1 MTTEE
6 IINLAKEKLG
16 RDITEQEAQDYIN
29 GNLALP
35 DEALEMVS
43 GGCILSFEEV
53 IACPKCGSVNIY
65 TVQRGTR
72 KFECRDCGKK
82 WGDLSLPDYKDF

>member
-16 RDITEQEAQDYIN
+16 RDIKEQEAQDYIN

-43 GGCILSFEEV
+43 GGCRADALASNLGTDAIYKRGHRM
-53 IACPKCGSVNIY
+53 CNIY
-65 TVQRGTR
+65 RSGFMESV
-72 KFECRDCGKK
+72 KELCKNK
-82 WGDLSLPDYKDF
+82 